1 MPASLRR
8 RRLRLQTGV
17 TKMVCR
23 SVDWPI
29 VRGGRSVTWAA
40 RRRSKGLK
48 SPPEREMEPGLRAG
62 IGTPSPPP
70 VPPRRPKTSE
80 EIAIF
85 RDAIFGRSNPPPV
98 KDRALRKVRH
108 SERKFTWCTERAN
121 HFFSKNPALAN
132 VVALSLGRRR
142 SALQEATP
150 LDHFV
155 EQDWFRSI
163 KSIYHGLHRRC
174 RALGITPEV
183 LHSRSFQT
191 VGQHA
196 LTRSSVIAFM
206 EVYLGVVPWDV
217 DEIADLAPIC
227 ICDLV
232 RVGTNRLSCRVHG
245 KANRVARH
253 NAVRKKRRTR
263 GARL

>member
-1 MPASLRR
+1 MSPGASLRR

-48 SPPEREMEPGLRAG
+48 SPPEREMEVGLRAE
-62 IGTPSPPP
+62 IGTSSPPP
-70 VPPRRPKTSE
+70 LPSRRPKTQE

-85 RDAIFGRSNPPPV
+85 RDAIFGRSNPAPV
-98 KDRALRKVRH
+98 RDPRLRKVRH

-132 VVALSLGRRR
+132 VVAASVGGRRR
-142 SALQEATP
+142 NLQEATP
-150 LDHFV
+150 LEYFV
-155 EQDWFRSI
+155 QQDWFRSI

-183 LHSRSFQT
+183 LHQRPFQT

-196 LTRSSVIAFM
+196 MTRSSVIAFI
-206 EVYLGVVPWDV
+206 EVFLAVVPWEV
-217 DEIADLAPIC
+217 DEIADLAPVC

-232 RVGTNRLSCRVHG
+232 RVGTNRFSCRVHG
-245 KANRVARH
+245 KANRIARH
-253 NAVRKKRRTR
+253 NAVRKKRRT
-263 GARL
+263 

>member
-1 MPASLRR
+1 MSRGASLRR

-29 VRGGRSVTWAA
+29 VRGGRSVTWAV

-48 SPPEREMEPGLRAG
+48 SPPEREMGQGLRAELG
-62 IGTPSPPP
+62 NSSPPP
-70 VPPRRPKTSE
+70 VPPRRPKTRE

-85 RDAIFGRSNPPPV
+85 RDAIFGRRDPPPV
-98 KDRALRKVRH
+98 KDRALRKFRH
-108 SERKFTWCTERAN
+108 TERKFVWCTERAN

-132 VVALSLGRRR
+132 AVAVSLGGRRR
-142 SALQEATP
+142 NLQEATP
-150 LDHFV
+150 LEYFV
-155 EQDWFRSI
+155 QQDWFRSI

-174 RALGITPEV
+174 RALGVTPEV
-183 LHSRSFQT
+183 LHSRPFQT

-196 LTRSSVIAFM
+196 LTRSSVIAFI

-217 DEIADLAPIC
+217 DEIADLAPVC

-232 RVGTNRLSCRVHG
+232 REGTNRLSCRIHG
-245 KANRVARH
+245 KANRLARH
-253 NAVRKKRRTR
+253 NAVRKKRRT
-263 GARL
+263 